1 MEYTHVNPCAE
12 DIYLFPSRKFLVRW
26 LIGLDEEYWSE
37 NEFRRHLDPC
47 TNSFQQGRHLVL
59 RLRPQ

>member
-37 NEFRRHLDPC
+37 NLHQLL
-47 TNSFQQGRHLVL
+47 SL
-59 RLRPQ
+59 RAPLRVRLGELFEKEYF